1 MSLSIALAFCALLA
15 QAEPVPERP
24 DPAAAE
30 LLDPIEA
37 ARALLVDAVD
47 LPSPVE
53 RRKRARELAKLDGFD
68 IQHWLAAAQSFGAFE
83 ALAPGEHH
91 DRVALWVEGKL
102 EETELHWFVPSSYDP
117 AQATP
122 VIFGLHGAGGSGR
135 NEMLSFQSVA
145 EELGYLVLAPTEA
158 GANLGY
164 GFSERERQSAM
175 AALRWLRR
183 RANVDENRIHLTGV
197 SRGGHYCFDLARFST
212 AWASVT
218 PRIGGPA
225 LAIPEGRNNIRI
237 AVNFAHLPMVI
248 LQGMGDQDKLLL
260 NQELA
265 LERLK
270 RAGSSARRIEY
281 PEHGHSY
288 DHASFGWAAWFDAAE
303 RNPLATKL
311 SLASARKDEG
321 ELLWLQIDRFSK
333 SVDEDFQPRV
343 DPGKWNAWS
352 HAEKARFIQNEADER
367 TARID
372 AEFLGDGKFKL
383 TTQGVTRL
391 RLFLPEAMLGE
402 RGAVSAAWKGKD
414 RKKKLKPNA
423 QVLLEHFVEHFD
435 RAFLP
440 VAAWELR

>member
-1 MSLSIALAFCALLA
+1 MLEGMLLSIAIAFCALLP
-15 QAEPVPERP
+15 QTEPAPTARDLLVEAVDLP
-24 DPAAAE
+24 DPAA
-30 LLDPIEA
+30 
-37 ARALLVDAVD
+37 
-47 LPSPVE
+47 
-53 RRKRARELAKLDGFD
+53 RRKRARELAKLEGFELQD
-68 IQHWLAAAQSFGAFE
+68 WLAAAQSFGEFE
-83 ALAPGEHH
+83 ALSAGEHF
-91 DRVALWVEGKL
+91 DRVALWVEGKW
-102 EETELHWFVPSSYDP
+102 EETELHWYVPTSYEP
-117 AQATP
+117 TQPTAL
-122 VIFGLHGAGGSGR
+122 ILGLHGAGGSGR
-135 NEMLSFQSVA
+135 DEMQSFQSVA
-145 EELGYLVLAPTEA
+145 EQLGCLVLAPTEA
-158 GANLGY
+158 GANFGY
-164 GFSERERQSAM
+164 GFSERERQSAR
-175 AALRWLRR
+175 AALRWMRR

-197 SRGGHYCFDLARFST
+197 SRGGHLCFDLARFPS
-212 AWASVT
+212 AWASVA

-237 AVNFAHLPMVI
+237 AVNFAHLPLVI

-260 NQELA
+260 NQDLA
-265 LERLK
+265 LDRLK

-303 RNPLATKL
+303 RNPFAAKL
-311 SLASARKDEG
+311 TLASARKDEG
-321 ELLWLQIDRFSK
+321 ELLWLQIDRFAK

-372 AEFLGDGKFKL
+372 AEFLGAGQFKL
-383 TTQGVTRL
+383 ATQGITRL
-391 RLFLPEAMLGE
+391 RLLLPEAMLGE
-402 RGAVSAAWKGKD
+402 RGAVSATWKDKE
-414 RKKKLKPNA
+414 RSKKLKPDA

>member
-1 MSLSIALAFCALLA
+1 MLEAMLLSIAIATCALLPQTEA
-15 QAEPVPERP
+15 APELADPV
-24 DPAAAE
+24 
-30 LLDPIEA
+30 EA
-37 ARALLVDAVD
+37 ARALLVEAVD
-47 LPSPVE
+47 LPDPAE
-53 RRKRARELAKLDGFD
+53 RRKRARELAKLDDFEV
-68 IQHWLAAAQSFGAFE
+68 QHWLAAAQSFGEFE
-83 ALAPGEHH
+83 ALTPGEHL
-91 DRVALWVEGKL
+91 DRVALWVEGKS
-102 EETELHWFVPSSYDP
+102 EETDLHWFVPSSYDP
-117 AQATP
+117 AQPTAL
-122 VIFGLHGAGGSGR
+122 ILGLHGAGGSGR
-135 NEMLSFQSVA
+135 NEMLSFRSVA
-145 EELGYLVLAPTEA
+145 EELGCLVLAPTEA
-158 GANLGY
+158 GANFGY

-175 AALRWLRR
+175 AALRWMRR
-183 RANVDENRIHLTGV
+183 RANVDENRVHLTGV
-197 SRGGHYCFDLARFST
+197 SRGGHYCFDLARFPS
-212 AWASVT
+212 AWASVA

-225 LAIPEGRNNIRI
+225 LAISEGRNNIRI

-270 RAGSSARRIEY
+270 RAGSTARRIEY

-288 DHASFGWAAWFDAAE
+288 DHASFGWETWFDTAE
-303 RNPLATKL
+303 RKPFATKL
-311 SLASARKDEG
+311 TLASARKDEG
-321 ELLWLQIDRFSK
+321 ELLWLQMDRFSK

-372 AEFLGDGKFKL
+372 AEFLGEGRFQL
-383 TTQGVTRL
+383 TTNGVTRL
-391 RLFLPEAMLGE
+391 RLLLPEAMLGE
-402 RGAVSAAWKGKD
+402 RGAVSAIWKGKE

-423 QVLLEHFVEHFD
+423 RVLLEHFVEHFD